1 MKHGYE
7 VSGFQDGR
15 QNYDLLKQ
23 HSNQSVYNTNLGV
36 GVPLKWFVSQAP
48 YLVHESA
55 IAPHVTGSGVLLEI
69 ESLC

>member
-1 MKHGYE
+1 MKPGFE
-7 VSGFQDGR
+7 VTGFQDGR

-36 GVPLKWFVSQAP
+36 GVPFKWFVSQTP
-48 YLVHESA
+48 YLVHESP
-55 IAPHVTGSGVLLEI
+55 IAPHITGSGVLLEI

>member
-1 MKHGYE
+1 MGMRLVDFKMA
-7 VSGFQDGR
+7 DM
-15 QNYDLLKQ
+15 NYDLLKQ

-55 IAPHVTGSGVLLEI
+55 IAPHVTGSRVLLEI